1 MCVCMVGADVV
12 RAPRTHSTL
21 MALSF
26 MLIVKYTHCH
36 RKRGG
41 RVTLITIETVSR
53 AAAGVKISDT
63 PNVFP

>member
-1 MCVCMVGADVV
+1 MVGADVV

-21 MALSF
+21 MALLF

-41 RVTLITIETVSR
+41 
-53 AAAGVKISDT
+53 GYSD
-63 PNVFP
+63 NYRNCVQSCSWGQDF